1 MPVCGSGS
9 EYAFPPMCGRRST
22 TSTRLSS
29 CVATRSAI
37 VRPKNPEPTTRR
49 SKRAVIGS
57 KGIRRRGHNPNPTMA
72 EDCDRLTIPYRHF
85 CPTNHTSTVDHVGT
99 CRPRYP
105 RAPTRCSPYIE
116 ETSVPNRR
124 RRTLS
129 TAMSAVAALAVA
141 SPAAV
146 VAVSDLSDS
155 TEPPTQH
162 RQFVQAAM
170 VTDLPNELMSAL
182 SQGLSQ
188 FGINLP
194 PMPTSLLTGSGSST
208 PATLTSPGL
217 TTPGLTAPGLTT
229 PGLTAPG
236 LTTPGLTTPGL
247 TTPGLTTPGLTAPGA
262 SLPSATATGPALTD
276 PSLTNPALTNP
287 ALTSPT
293 GQAPGATTPGLTT
306 PPAGVDPALT
316 SPISSAAA
324 LPAPGEVPISA
335 PIGLDPAAG
344 SYPILGDPSLG
355 AAPATGGS
363 TGLLGDLSSAA
374 NQLGAGQAIDLL
386 KGVLMPAI
394 MSAVKPAGAPA
405 ADAAAAAASAV
416 PAAAAALPAGAPGI
430 PGV

>member
-1 MPVCGSGS
+1 
-9 EYAFPPMCGRRST
+9 
-22 TSTRLSS
+22 
-29 CVATRSAI
+29 
-37 VRPKNPEPTTRR
+37 
-49 SKRAVIGS
+49 
-57 KGIRRRGHNPNPTMA
+57 
-72 EDCDRLTIPYRHF
+72 
-85 CPTNHTSTVDHVGT
+85 
-99 CRPRYP
+99 
-105 RAPTRCSPYIE
+105 
-116 ETSVPNRR
+116 
-124 RRTLS
+124 
-129 TAMSAVAALAVA
+129 
-141 SPAAV
+141 
-146 VAVSDLSDS
+146 VSDLSET

-194 PMPTSLLTGSGSST
+194 PMPTSLLTGSGAST
-208 PATLTSPGL
+208 PTTLTS
-217 TTPGLTAPGLTT
+217 PGLTT

-262 SLPSATATGPALTD
+262 SLPPVEATGPGLTD
-276 PSLTNPALTNP
+276 PSLTNPALTDPALTNP

-293 GQAPGATTPGLTT
+293 AQAPGLTTPGLTTPGLTT
-306 PPAGVDPALT
+306 PPAATDPALT
-316 SPISSAAA
+316 SPISNAGA

-344 SYPILGDPSLG
+344 TYPILGDPSLA

-405 ADAAAAAASAV
+405 ADAAAAAV
-416 PAAAAALPAGAPGI
+416 PAAAAALPAGAPEI
-430 PGV
+430 PGAGAISIPGL